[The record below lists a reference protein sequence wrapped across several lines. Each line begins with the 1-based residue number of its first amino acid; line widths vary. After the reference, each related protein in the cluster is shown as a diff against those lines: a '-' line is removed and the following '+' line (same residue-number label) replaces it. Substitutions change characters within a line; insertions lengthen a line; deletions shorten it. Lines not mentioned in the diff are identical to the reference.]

1 MINTM
6 TKVTLTPA
14 ELSEVIDKAFLLGKV
29 YCIDELHSAGFEA
42 PPLYMN
48 DKSAVAWNNRI
59 EKEGGHILNSGEAKM
74 DILYEAC
81 KEAFREELR
90 KVTSY

>member
-6 TKVTLTPA
+6 TKVTLTPD
-14 ELSEVIDKAFLLGKV
+14 ELSEVIDKAFSLGKV
-29 YCIDELHSAGFEA
+29 YATDELQSAGLNT
-42 PPLYMN
+42 PPVSPR
-48 DKSAVAWNNRI
+48 DQESWNHWI
-59 EKEGGHILNSGEAKM
+59 ELNHGNALNSGEAKM

-90 KVTSY
+90 KVTAY